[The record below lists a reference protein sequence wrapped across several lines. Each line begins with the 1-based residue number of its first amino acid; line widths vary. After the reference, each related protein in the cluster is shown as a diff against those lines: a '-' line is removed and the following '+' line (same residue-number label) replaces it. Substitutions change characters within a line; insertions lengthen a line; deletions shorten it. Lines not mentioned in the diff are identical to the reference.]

1 MFFVF
6 SSSNFHLLGQET
18 EHVLSFLHPIFISW
32 VWKTEHVF
40 TFLHPILI
48 CWVRKLTEHV
58 LTFLHPIF
66 IYWVRKLSMFFVFSS
81 SNFHLLG
88 LENWA
93 CFHFS
98 SSNFQFLGQETEH
111 VLSFLHPIFICW
123 VWKTE
128 HVLTFLHPIFICWVW
143 KKLSMFCLFFI
154 QFSFVGSGK
163 WATHGVA
170 LNRLGNTTSIVTEL
184 TRQVSESACDKVWV
198 HEAAIPQ
205 LLMIWP
211 KNVCSCGQILK
222 QKWGWKMGKKFN
234 VLVGTCNSS

>member
-1 MFFVF
+1 
-6 SSSNFHLLGQET
+6 
-18 EHVLSFLHPIFISW
+18 
-32 VWKTEHVF
+32 
-40 TFLHPILI
+40 
-48 CWVRKLTEHV
+48 
-58 LTFLHPIF
+58 
-66 IYWVRKLSMFFVFSS
+66 
-81 SNFHLLG
+81 
-88 LENWA
+88 
-93 CFHFS
+93 
-98 SSNFQFLGQETEH
+98 
-111 VLSFLHPIFICW
+111 
-123 VWKTE
+123 
-128 HVLTFLHPIFICWVW
+128 
-143 KKLSMFCLFFI
+143 MFCLFFI

-234 VLVGTCNSS
+234 VLERRYVSYHLLISPSWFLSLSLKIYIALFFI